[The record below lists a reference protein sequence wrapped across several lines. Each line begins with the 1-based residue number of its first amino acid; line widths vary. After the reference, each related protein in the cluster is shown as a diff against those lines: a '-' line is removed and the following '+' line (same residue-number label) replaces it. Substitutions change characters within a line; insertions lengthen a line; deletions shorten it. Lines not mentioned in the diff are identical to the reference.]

1 MNSLRAIIAACSGIL
16 ALSLPLAALAT
27 PGPAAQ
33 DEIDH
38 LLSYVAS
45 SSCSFVRNGSEY
57 GPVKARDHLADKYR
71 FAGNRISTAEE
82 FIEYLATKSSFS
94 GAPYHVHCGKDDQ
107 LSGAWLTAE
116 LKRYR
121 SAPHLTPIS
130 HENGVK

>member
-45 SSCSFVRNGSEY
+45 SSCTFVRNGTEY
-57 GPVKARDHLADKYR
+57 PAAKARDHLETKYR
-71 FAGNRISTAEE
+71 FVGGRITTAED
-82 FIEYLATKSSFS
+82 FIKYLATGSSVS
-94 GAPYHVHCGKDDQ
+94 GAPYHVRCGQTDQ

-116 LKRYR
+116 LARYR
-121 SAPHLTPIS
+121 SQPRLQHVAR
-130 HENGVK
+130 

>member
-45 SSCSFVRNGSEY
+45 SSCTFVRNGSEY
-57 GPVKARDHLADKYR
+57 PADRAREHLVDKYR
-71 FAGNRISTAEE
+71 FAGSRIATAEQ
-82 FIEYLATKSSFS
+82 FIDYLATKSSLS
-94 GAPYHVHCGKDDQ
+94 GRPYHVRCGTQDA
-107 LSGAWLTAE
+107 LSGPWLTAE

-121 SAPHLTPIS
+121 SAPRIV
-130 HENGVK
+130 GAGR